1 MRTDQDLNRGDR
13 DEAIVDRCLR
23 DLPPRAAPAT
33 LEARVMAEL
42 RRRAARPWWRR
53 EVAQW
58 PLAPRAALAAACA
71 GSGVLAWRTG
81 SWLFAGFGVL
91 SGNGGAVVS
100 WVRGA
105 ARCLVALHSALSLFS
120 AAMPPAFVWAG
131 LLFAGGLYAVLI
143 GLGALAYRAL
153 YLDV

>member
-1 MRTDQDLNRGDR
+1 MRNDHDLNRGDP

-23 DLPPRAAPAT
+23 DLPPRTAPAT

-58 PLAPRAALAAACA
+58 PLAPRAGLATACA
-71 GSGVLAWRTG
+71 ASAVLAWRAG
-81 SWLFAGFGVL
+81 SWIFAGLGGL
-91 SGNGGAVVS
+91 SGNGGALVS

-105 ARCLVALHSALSLFS
+105 ARGIVALHSALSLFS
-120 AAMPPAFVWAG
+120 AAMPPAFAWAG
-131 LLFAGGLYAVLI
+131 LLFAGGLYAALL